1 MYYHIVVKI
10 PVSNTILTIWDL
22 GGSDNF
28 ISLWDKYYDEA
39 HAILYF
45 IDGTNKSSLYKSWKL
60 FESMKV
66 HPSLS
71 GIPII
76 VCITKQD
83 NDGCLN
89 DTAIQTEFRNYS
101 IKTPNLTAT
110 TTNDENN
117 NDNLTLSQKLQ
128 KFSNDED
135 DPHLNQRNL
144 ILNLISY
151 DEGSIKNL
159 IDNLFI
165 RVQTSVRSKI
175 SSNNNFI

>member
-1 MYYHIVVKI
+1 
-10 PVSNTILTIWDL
+10 
-22 GGSDNF
+22 
-28 ISLWDKYYDEA
+28 
-39 HAILYF
+39 
-45 IDGTNKSSLYKSWKL
+45 
-60 FESMKV
+60 MKV

-117 NDNLTLSQKLQ
+117 NDNLTLSQPKQ
-128 KFSNDED
+128 GYVEKAAE
-135 DPHLNQRNL
+135 
-144 ILNLISY
+144 
-151 DEGSIKNL
+151 
-159 IDNLFI
+159 
-165 RVQTSVRSKI
+165 V
-175 SSNNNFI
+175 

>member
-1 MYYHIVVKI
+1 
-10 PVSNTILTIWDL
+10 
-22 GGSDNF
+22 
-28 ISLWDKYYDEA
+28 
-39 HAILYF
+39 
-45 IDGTNKSSLYKSWKL
+45 
-60 FESMKV
+60 MKV
-66 HPSLS
+66 HPSLN

-135 DPHLNQRNL
+135 DQHLNQRNL